1 MGRKSKLSEK
11 QWEQIGKRL
20 LAGESGRALA
30 KEFGVSEATIRARF
44 STQVAEIKTVANQIV
59 ATEQALKALPI
70 SSQIAA
76 HNLADELIAIST
88 HLAGAG
94 KYGAATAHRLSGI
107 AHAKV
112 QEIDDA
118 APLDEK
124 SMESLKGVAVLTR
137 MANESSQI
145 GMNLLQANKDSI
157 KEMNQKMKPPPSRV
171 VVEVVD
177 ASLPDA

>member
-1 MGRKSKLSEK
+1 MGRKSKLTDR

-44 STQVAEIKTVANQIV
+44 STQVAEIKSVANQIV
-59 ATEQALKALPI
+59 ATDAALKALPI

-118 APLDEK
+118 APMTEQ
-124 SMESLKGVAVLTR
+124 SYESLKGIAALTR

-145 GMNLLQANKDSI
+145 GMNLLQANKDAI
-157 KEMNQKMKPPPSRV
+157 KEMNQRAKPAPQKV

-177 ASLPDA
+177 ASMPDA